1 MIKQIILKT
10 SPNLSILVELNHIS
24 EGLDMSSPAVQFLL
38 QASSERKKK
47 AYNIRKVLL
56 EVKLF
61 LKSNNKVEHTYT

>member
-1 MIKQIILKT
+1 MIKQTILKT
-10 SPNLSILVELNHIS
+10 SPNLSILVELNHIP

-47 AYNIRKVLL
+47 AYNIRKVLS

-61 LKSNNKVEHTYT
+61 LKSNNKEEHTYT